1 MNNYPM
7 EQSLLEYVNAATDL
21 AESIKR
27 NIVKRVRGVAI
38 IDDETVLKL
47 NKFRIAANKIKDLE
61 NTLILNTMK
70 LN

>member
-1 MNNYPM
+1 M